1 MDING
6 IKGGINRI
14 FRNIFFLSV
23 ILNAVADA
31 SFGPIAV
38 AVGLLAAI
46 YFGGKVSGGHYNPAV
61 SIMMYVKGKLTG
73 DLTVLY
79 IAAQIVGA
87 LLELLLNNFLYL

>member
-1 MDING
+1 MDFKALLAEFLG
-6 IKGGINRI
+6 T
-14 FRNIFFLSV
+14 FFFLSI
-23 ILNAVADA
+23 ILNSVFLGDFA
-31 SFGPIAV
+31 PIAI
-38 AVGLLAAI
+38 AIGLLAAI

-87 LLELLLNNFLYL
+87 LLALLLNNFLYL